1 MQEARAPREEAL
13 VNRYGQIWRPWGLGA
28 LISLALWAVIVW
40 AALALVG
47 CAPMGVKYSVEATK
61 GHHPGDTADAS
72 VPPPASIPECKDS
85 ASLMCCCDMSVKGII
100 NCRCPHP
107 GGVVP

>member
-1 MQEARAPREEAL
+1 MQEARAPREAAL
-13 VNRYGQIWRPWGLGA
+13 NRYGQVWRPWGLA
-28 LISLALWAVIVW
+28 AVLSLALWAVIVW

-47 CAPMGVKYSVEATK
+47 CAAMGFEHTVKVNKAAHS
-61 GHHPGDTADAS
+61 GDAP
-72 VPPPASIPECKDS
+72 VPPPATIPECKDS

-107 GGVVP
+107 GGVAP

>member
-1 MQEARAPREEAL
+1 MQEEASSREEAL

-61 GHHPGDTADAS
+61 GAHADAP

>member
-13 VNRYGQIWRPWGLGA
+13 NRYGQVWRPWGLA
-28 LISLALWAVIVW
+28 AVLSLALWAIIVW

-47 CAPMGVKYSVEATK
+47 CAAMGAKHTIEFQKGAAPSSSEA
-61 GHHPGDTADAS
+61 P
-72 VPPPASIPECKDS
+72 VPPPATIPECKDS
-85 ASLMCCCDMSVKGII
+85 ASLMCCCDMSVKGVI

-107 GGVVP
+107 GGTVP